1 MANKYLGS
9 RFDDFLAEEGILEE
23 CQKIAIKRVLA
34 YQIQQLMQPEKLS
47 KTAMATKLQISPTTL
62 DRLLNPLVSVTL
74 KTLLKAAQVTR
85 NEIVLQGK

>member
-9 RFDDFLAEEGILEE
+9 KFDDFLAEEGILEE
-23 CQKIAIKRVLA
+23 CQEVAIKRVLA
-34 YQIQQLMQPEKLS
+34 YQIQQLMQQEKLS

>member
-1 MANKYLGS
+1 M
-9 RFDDFLAEEGILEE
+9 EE
-23 CQKIAIKRVLA
+23 CQEVAIKRVLA
-34 YQIQQLMQPEKLS
+34 YQIQQLMQQEKLS